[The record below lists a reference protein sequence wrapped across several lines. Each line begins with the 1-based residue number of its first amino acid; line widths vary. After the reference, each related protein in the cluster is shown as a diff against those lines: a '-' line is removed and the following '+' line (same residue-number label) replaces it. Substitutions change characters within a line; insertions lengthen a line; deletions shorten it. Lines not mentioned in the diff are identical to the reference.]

1 MARLPAFLVVAA
13 ASLAAGI
20 AHAQT
25 PVQISGG
32 GLDVDIL
39 ADRMEERGPELMIA
53 TGNVEISRG
62 STRLSA
68 DRVELNRPTGDA
80 VATGH
85 VVFYDGQD
93 QLTGERLD
101 YNLKNGTGVVYN
113 ARAFSAPYYRLSGE
127 RMERLDES
135 LYKIYR
141 GVLTTC
147 EDDPPL
153 WSVHFGSGT
162 VDFDDYVF
170 GENASFW
177 VRKVPVVPFIPV
189 FAAAL
194 RRERQTG
201 FLPPTF
207 GNSTLKGYF
216 AKVPFFWA
224 ISDSQDAT
232 IALDAYSTRG
242 VGANAEYRYIL
253 SGRAQGT
260 ATGFFVDETELRDD
274 VRGYFK
280 LAHNWTI
287 GPGLSFKA
295 DINHASDD
303 DLFREYGDRLFERSL
318 QRTDSNVFITKSW
331 QQWNFVGN
339 FFWYQDLTT
348 PRSVELQR
356 LPDLRLTSVRQ
367 PVPGVPRALW
377 EFESSA
383 VHFVRE
389 VGSEGSRLDL
399 HPRALIP
406 VRPYGS
412 LTFTPFVGVRAT
424 TYDQRV
430 VGSKTVYR
438 EDRVVELTT
447 DAVRTRVLGETGTD
461 FEARASRIY
470 DVKAAGIA
478 QVSHQIEPRVNYTF
492 TDGVAKDK
500 LPQWD
505 GIDTLARR
513 NAFTYSLTNRLL
525 AKTIAGPDE
534 RPVKWELARFLV
546 SHTFDA
552 DASTRPFSDI
562 TGDLIIDPNRY
573 FRFRADAAY
582 SVYAGNALRSV
593 NSDIGLQLQDITATI
608 GTRWN
613 KSANISFVRG
623 EAGARLSRY
632 LALRGSSDC
641 DAEKG
646 VFVEN
651 RVGADLHFQCWA
663 LALTYINRA
672 GPSIASGTQTP
683 RADHEFRFSVDLLG
697 IGAVGTQAGFGP

>member
-93 QLTGERLD
+93 QLTGERLA
-101 YNLKNGTGVVYN
+101 YNLKNGTGVVYD

-162 VDFDDYVF
+162 VDFDNYVF
-170 GENASFW
+170 GQNASFW
-177 VRKVPVVPFIPV
+177 VRKVPVIPFIPV
-189 FAAAL
+189 FAAGL

-201 FLPPTF
+201 FLPPTY
-207 GNSTLKGYF
+207 GDSTLKGYF

-224 ISDSQDAT
+224 ISDSQDLT

-280 LAHNWTI
+280 VAHNWAI
-287 GPGLSFKA
+287 GPGLSFKV

-303 DLFREYGDRLFERSL
+303 DLFRAYGDRLFERSL
-318 QRTDSNVFITKSW
+318 QRTNSNVFITKNS

-339 FFWYQDLTT
+339 LFWYQDLTT
-348 PRSVELQR
+348 P
-356 LPDLRLTSVRQ
+356 
-367 PVPGVPRALW
+367 
-377 EFESSA
+377 
-383 VHFVRE
+383 
-389 VGSEGSRLDL
+389 
-399 HPRALIP
+399 
-406 VRPYGS
+406 
-412 LTFTPFVGVRAT
+412 
-424 TYDQRV
+424 
-430 VGSKTVYR
+430 
-438 EDRVVELTT
+438 
-447 DAVRTRVLGETGTD
+447 
-461 FEARASRIY
+461 
-470 DVKAAGIA
+470 
-478 QVSHQIEPRVNYTF
+478 
-492 TDGVAKDK
+492 
-500 LPQWD
+500 
-505 GIDTLARR
+505 
-513 NAFTYSLTNRLL
+513 
-525 AKTIAGPDE
+525 
-534 RPVKWELARFLV
+534 
-546 SHTFDA
+546 
-552 DASTRPFSDI
+552 
-562 TGDLIIDPNRY
+562 
-573 FRFRADAAY
+573 
-582 SVYAGNALRSV
+582 
-593 NSDIGLQLQDITATI
+593 
-608 GTRWN
+608 
-613 KSANISFVRG
+613 
-623 EAGARLSRY
+623 
-632 LALRGSSDC
+632 
-641 DAEKG
+641 
-646 VFVEN
+646 
-651 RVGADLHFQCWA
+651 
-663 LALTYINRA
+663 
-672 GPSIASGTQTP
+672 
-683 RADHEFRFSVDLLG
+683 
-697 IGAVGTQAGFGP
+697 

>member
-1 MARLPAFLVVAA
+1 M
-13 ASLAAGI
+13 
-20 AHAQT
+20 
-25 PVQISGG
+25 
-32 GLDVDIL
+32 
-39 ADRMEERGPELMIA
+39 
-53 TGNVEISRG
+53 
-62 STRLSA
+62 
-68 DRVELNRPTGDA
+68 
-80 VATGH
+80 
-85 VVFYDGQD
+85 FYDGQD

-162 VDFDDYVF
+162 VDFDNYVF
-170 GENASFW
+170 GQNASFW
-177 VRKVPVVPFIPV
+177 VRKVPVIPFIPV

-377 EFESSA
+377 ELESSA

-399 HPRALIP
+399 HPRALVPI
-406 VRPYGS
+406 RTYGT

-424 TYDQRV
+424 TYDQKV

-505 GIDTLARR
+505 GLDTLARR

-608 GTRWN
+608 GTRWD
-613 KSANISFVRG
+613 KSAKISFVRG
-623 EAGARLSRY
+623 EAGARLSQY
-632 LALRGSSDC
+632 LALRGSSDW

-697 IGAVGTQAGFGP
+697 IGAIGTQAGFGP